1 MQLTASMHIA
11 HWYARAI
18 QQISSSITT
27 INHQT
32 KMKST
37 KHKYSYTVN
46 LNYLLYSRKSH
57 TWRVLFYV
65 DIGTQMKYKAL
76 YT

>member
-1 MQLTASMHIA
+1 MHTDMHGRYNKSVLAS
-11 HWYARAI
+11 
-18 QQISSSITT
+18 QT

-46 LNYLLYSRKSH
+46 LNDLLYSRKSH